1 MINPYE
7 DILDHP
13 YPFPSQRRRMSAAD
27 RAAQFAP
34 FAALRGF
41 SDSIITAAS
50 QSQESSCWKNQ
61 ALIQVSSPSENI

>member
-1 MINPYE
+1 MTNPYE

-13 YPFPSQRRRMSAAD
+13 YPFPTQRKRMSAAD
-27 RAAQFAP
+27 RATQFAP

-50 QSQESSCWKNQ
+50 QSQKSSCRKNQ
-61 ALIQVSSPSENI
+61 ALIPVSSPAENT